1 MSLCCYACEAMH
13 HQLGG
18 HYHYRR
24 KIFFCFSFSTAEN
37 YAKGKYYM
45 HKTGK
50 EDIAKEDT
58 SNDHVNK
65 HVYYL
70 LMRDKTGK

>member
-1 MSLCCYACEAMH
+1 MH

-24 KIFFCFSFSTAEN
+24 NNIFFAYHLALLKIMLKEN
-37 YAKGKYYM
+37 YM

-50 EDIAKEDT
+50 EDIAKEHT
-58 SNDHVNK
+58 RKDHVNK